1 MLKFGYDTT
10 GNPDAFRR
18 DSLLT
23 LTQRA
28 VNNMEKILNI
38 GLRIGAYIAVGYA
51 LLVLVIFVLQRRLI
65 YHPDK
70 ERPTEAYLAEIGLRY
85 WPQAYGYQGLVGTGT
100 PRTVIGTVIVFH
112 GNAGS
117 AWQRDYFVKALEPMG
132 YRVILAEYPGYG
144 GRDGEMTETHILA
157 DAVEAIAAARRNFGG
172 PIYLIGESMGC
183 GVAAAAASETTP
195 TIDGLLLITPWD
207 SLVAVAQSHY
217 WYVPASLLVKDRY
230 DSIAH
235 LQGFDRPVG
244 VVMAEKDKVI
254 PNKHTEALYEA
265 LTAPKRLWR
274 FKNAGHS
281 DWPNQPSAPW
291 WQEAMHFMTTGH
303 LPRDSEMNPNTDES
317 TRFD

>member
-1 MLKFGYDTT
+1 
-10 GNPDAFRR
+10 
-18 DSLLT
+18 
-23 LTQRA
+23 
-28 VNNMEKILNI
+28 MEVILNM

-51 LLVLVIFVLQRRLI
+51 LLAGVIFVLQRRLI

-70 ERPTEAYLAEIGLRY
+70 ERPTETYLAKLGLRY
-85 WPQAYGYQGLVGTGT
+85 WPQANGFHGLVSTSA
-100 PRTVIGTVIVFH
+100 PRSAIGTVIVFH

-132 YRVILAEYPGYG
+132 YQVILAEYPGYG
-144 GRDGEMTETHILA
+144 GRDGEMTETHIIK
-157 DAVEAIAAARRNFGG
+157 DAVEAIAAARRDFGG

-183 GVAAAAASETTP
+183 GVAAAAACEADHP
-195 TIDGLLLITPWD
+195 PYAPIDGLLLITPWD
-207 SLVAVAQSHY
+207 SLAAVAQSHY

-235 LQGFDRPVG
+235 LRGFDRPVAM
-244 VVMAEKDKVI
+244 VMAEKDKVI
-254 PNKHTEALYEA
+254 PNKHTQALYDA
-265 LTAPKRLWR
+265 LTAPRRLWR

-291 WQEAMHFMTTGH
+291 WKEAMHFMTTGH
-303 LPRDSEMNPNTDES
+303 PPRDGKIGCDRDES